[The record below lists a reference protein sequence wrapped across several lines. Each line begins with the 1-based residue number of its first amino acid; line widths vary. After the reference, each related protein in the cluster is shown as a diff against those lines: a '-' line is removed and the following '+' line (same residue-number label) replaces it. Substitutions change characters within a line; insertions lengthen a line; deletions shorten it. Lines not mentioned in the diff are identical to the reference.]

1 MFAILGATGKIG
13 GATIRALRG
22 AGAPVRAVARDE
34 PRAAPFGALGC
45 EIAGADIR
53 DAAALAK
60 AMAGARA
67 VQVFCPVEPQAADAS
82 DAMRR
87 SIEAIAEAVAIAR
100 PRTVLAISDYGAH
113 LAEGTGLTM
122 TFHALEQALRPVA
135 PNLVLVRSA
144 EHMENWARVVGVAAK
159 TGAAPSMH
167 HPLAKLF
174 PTVSAYDVGAVA
186 AELLLNAESAEGV
199 RVVHVEGPQ
208 RYTPVDVAGA
218 MSAVLRRE
226 VAARELPRRDW
237 EVLLA
242 AAGMSP
248 NYARL
253 VADLYDA
260 HNAGRID
267 VEAGVGEIRRGVTEL
282 AEAFAPF
289 APEGGR

>member
-1 MFAILGATGKIG
+1 
-13 GATIRALRG
+13 
-22 AGAPVRAVARDE
+22 
-34 PRAAPFGALGC
+34 
-45 EIAGADIR
+45 
-53 DAAALAK
+53 
-60 AMAGARA
+60 
-67 VQVFCPVEPQAADAS
+67 
-82 DAMRR
+82 
-87 SIEAIAEAVAIAR
+87 
-100 PRTVLAISDYGAH
+100 
-113 LAEGTGLTM
+113 M
-122 TFHALEQALRPVA
+122 TFQALEQALRPVA

-253 VADLYDA
+253 VADLYHA